1 MKKILVRV
9 DFQNDFVN
17 QKGAL
22 TINAPELIKKHQTFA
37 SQLTR
42 KMFDEII
49 DTYDTHFDQTYPL
62 TFESKSYPAH
72 CIFGTWGWQH
82 AAPLPKDLPHT
93 PIYKSTTNLWNE
105 MAQYP
110 FLSEN
115 FNQTHIFLC
124 GVLSEVCVKQAL
136 DGFLERGA
144 TVTLIEDLCQGL
156 NEQIKDLIRHTYYR
170 PYLQSGKL
178 HSIQS
183 RELFK
188 ERNKK

>member
-9 DFQNDFVN
+9 DFQNDFVHP
-17 QKGAL
+17 KGHL
-22 TINAPELIKKHQTFA
+22 TINAPQLIKKHKDFA
-37 SQLTR
+37 SRITPE
-42 KMFDEII
+42 MFEQII
-49 DTYDTHFDQTYPL
+49 DTYDTHFEQTYPL

-72 CIFGTWGWQH
+72 CLFGTFGWRH
-82 AAPLPKDLPHT
+82 AAPLPESLPNIK
-93 PIYKSTTNLWNE
+93 IYKSTTNLFNE
-105 MAQYP
+105 VPQYP
-110 FLSEN
+110 FLSED
-115 FNQTHIFLC
+115 FTQTHIFLC

-178 HSIQS
+178 HTVQS
-183 RELFK
+183 HELFN
-188 ERNKK
+188 EGNKK